1 MNGEVGEDFVSW
13 DDELWMPKGRK
24 GKKPE
29 EHDQHEIPSRS
40 PLVNSSVPKTKNDSW
55 SEIRLP
61 VRNSLDDFLH
71 QLEDLDIVVRLEV
84 NLPHRNTHTPVNILR
99 GQAAWEEEGDRRAYV
114 QSDVKSVGLHEQID
128 ELVEERDLLVRF
140 LEGSDVSIEGKKH
153 GWGSFETTWEER

>member
-1 MNGEVGEDFVSW
+1 VVGRPRDGWKIRGNGQRISDAEARTVRPEVRFGEGERGCDVMNGEVGEDFVSW

-99 GQAAWEEEGDRRAYV
+99 GQAA
-114 QSDVKSVGLHEQID
+114 
-128 ELVEERDLLVRF
+128 
-140 LEGSDVSIEGKKH
+140 
-153 GWGSFETTWEER
+153 